1 MIKMKKQL
9 EAYLEK
15 HLDEMLQDV
24 VRLCRIDSVKGPEA
38 EGMPYGPGP
47 YAALMEMR
55 EICRKYG
62 FQTAN
67 YDNRVVT
74 ADFGGAVPCLDI
86 LAHMDVVA
94 PGDGWTVTEAFE
106 PRLSEDAL
114 YGRGTSDDKGPAVA
128 ALYAMRAVRE
138 LGIPLEGRCR
148 LILGSDEECGS
159 SDLPFYYKKE
169 KEAPMSFSPD
179 AEFPVINIEKGQFRG
194 TISLSYGTDGSSCL
208 LQGAGGNTIN
218 IVPQYAEADLSGV
231 TETELMSAA
240 EDVRRETGA
249 VFTAKAE
256 KTVDGYGRE
265 ICRIRITGKAAHAS
279 TPKEG
284 VNAAILLLQLL
295 SRLPESGSE
304 WQQAVRKFAS
314 LFPYG
319 DHKGAALGI
328 ARSDSLSGDTSVSLD
343 ILEIRDGK
351 ICAKFDART
360 CVTADEANT
369 AVPLQSRLEENGM
382 EFSRSFVPP
391 HAVDGQ
397 CPFVQTLLACYE
409 EVTGKKGSCIAIG
422 GGTYVHTL
430 QNGVAFGAV
439 GADTDTHMHGADEFM
454 PVREL
459 LDAALIY
466 ALAIV
471 RLCGA
476 QEDSRAGER

>member
-1 MIKMKKQL
+1 MKKQL

-15 HLDEMLQDV
+15 HLEEMLQDI

-38 EGMPYGPGP
+38 GGMPYGPGP

-62 FQTAN
+62 FQTEN
-67 YDNRVVT
+67 YENRVVT
-74 ADFGGAVPCLDI
+74 ADFGGTVPCLDI

-94 PGDGWTVTEAFE
+94 PGDGWTVTNPFE
-106 PRLSEDAL
+106 PKLSGDAV
-114 YGRGTSDDKGPAVA
+114 YGRGTSDDKGPAIA

-138 LGIPLEGRCR
+138 LGIPLKGRCR
-148 LILGSDEECGS
+148 LILGSDEESGS
-159 SDLPFYYKKE
+159 SDLPFYYGKE

-179 AEFPVINIEKGQFRG
+179 AAFPVINIEKGQFRG
-194 TISLSYGTDGSSCL
+194 TISLSYGTDGGSCL
-208 LQGAGGNTIN
+208 LQGISGNTIN
-218 IVPQYAEADLSGV
+218 IVPQYAEAELYGV
-231 TETELMSAA
+231 TEEELMRAA
-240 EDVRRETGA
+240 EAVRQESVA
-249 VFTAKAE
+249 VFAAE
-256 KTVDGYGRE
+256 TEKIVDDSGRE

-279 TPKEG
+279 TPEEG
-284 VNAAILLLQLL
+284 VNAAVLLLQLL
-295 SRLPESGSE
+295 SRVPGSGNE
-304 WQQAVRKFAS
+304 WQQAVRKLSA

-319 DHKGAALGI
+319 DHKGEALGI
-328 ARSDSLSGDTSVSLD
+328 ARSDALSGDTSVSLD
-343 ILEIRDGK
+343 ILEIGKGK

-360 CVTADEANT
+360 CVAADEANT
-369 AVPLQSRLEENGM
+369 AVPLKCRLKEKEM
-382 EFSRSFVPP
+382 EFSWRFVPP

-397 CPFVQTLLACYE
+397 GPFVQTLLACYE

-422 GGTYVHTL
+422 GGTYVHAL

-466 ALAIV
+466 ALAIA

-476 QEDSRAGER
+476 QEDSRAAEC